1 MQSSAQHLNTLPQLM
16 RDVKKFIGP
25 HIKMASELIG
35 PFVNLPA
42 EVEGKVFVGE
52 GAHKYGLCEDAT
64 YPEVSRFH
72 LLSQVDQ
79 SNVSTSARCC
89 SYIGAIMDITYREAM
104 PLDLPVLV
112 SMERTL
118 FADSPWSMGQFREE
132 FSGIPKTRYFLV
144 ALDSDK
150 QIVGYAG
157 VMVVASGVDADVL
170 TVAVLP
176 EARRQ
181 GIARHFMDSL
191 EKWSLMRVAPS
202 MILEVGVKNS
212 SAIALYESLGY
223 SIINTRKNYYGP
235 GLDAH
240 VMKKELS

>member
-1 MQSSAQHLNTLPQLM
+1 
-16 RDVKKFIGP
+16 
-25 HIKMASELIG
+25 
-35 PFVNLPA
+35 
-42 EVEGKVFVGE
+42 
-52 GAHKYGLCEDAT
+52 
-64 YPEVSRFH
+64 
-72 LLSQVDQ
+72 
-79 SNVSTSARCC
+79 
-89 SYIGAIMDITYREAM
+89 MDITYREAM

-118 FADSPWSMGQFREE
+118 FSDAPWSMGQFKEE
-132 FSGIPKTRYFLV
+132 FSGIPKTHYFLV

-176 EARRQ
+176 EARRR

-191 EKWSLMRVAPS
+191 EKWSSMRVAPS
-202 MILEVGVKNS
+202 MMLEVGVNNT
-212 SAIALYESLGY
+212 SAICLYESLGY
-223 SIINTRKNYYGP
+223 LIINTRKNYYGP

-240 VMKKELS
+240 VMKKVLS